1 MHIGQAEVAAGV
13 AIRQALVIEPEEL
26 EYRGVR
32 VMDMNFAFDR
42 LKAGFIGLAVGVPWA
57 DAKLLLT
64 RF

>member
-13 AIRQALVIEPEEL
+13 SISQALVIEPEEL

-42 LKAGFIGLAVGVPWA
+42 LKAGFIGLAVGVP
-57 DAKLLLT
+57 
-64 RF
+64 